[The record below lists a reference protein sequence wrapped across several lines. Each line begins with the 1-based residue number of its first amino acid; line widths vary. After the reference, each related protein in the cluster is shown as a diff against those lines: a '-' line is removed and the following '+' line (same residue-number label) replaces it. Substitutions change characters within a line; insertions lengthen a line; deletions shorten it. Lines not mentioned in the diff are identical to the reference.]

1 MIRERLWYT
10 MNNDMFLQAAGIL
23 DELRDI
29 ELAVSELYRR
39 FAAVFAADRIFWQD
53 LAQDEESHASLASE
67 LKATLLKNGSP
78 FEVVKLNSAVLG
90 TIRQGIDQQ
99 LRRLQRGEIS
109 RRAALFIAKDLEK
122 TLIEHSFYESVR
134 SEKPDYRV
142 VQEKIRRETEGHR
155 EKLENYILT
164 IFP

>member
-1 MIRERLWYT
+1 

-29 ELAVSELYRR
+29 ELTISELYRR

-53 LAQDEESHASLASE
+53 LAQDEESHAALAAE

-78 FEVVKLNSAVLG
+78 FEVVKLDSAVLG
-90 TIRQGIDQQ
+90 TFRQGIEQQ
-99 LRRLQRGEIS
+99 TTRLQKGQIS
-109 RRAALFIAKDLEK
+109 RRDSLYIAKDFEK
-122 TLIEHSFYESVR
+122 TLAEHSFYESVR
-134 SEKPDYRV
+134 SENPDYHV
-142 VQEKIRRETEGHR
+142 IQEKIRRETEGHL
-155 EKLENYILT
+155 EKLQNYILT